1 MSPETPSPG
10 CFDKADVV
18 REVGLAESRIRR
30 YVRETW
36 LEPSPALGAEG
47 GCRVALKMENLQV
60 TSSFKAR
67 GAFNKLLTLSDE
79 ERARGIVTA
88 STGNH
93 GNATAHALALLGI
106 KGEIFLPASASPAKI
121 EGLRSRG
128 ADLRLIDDDPGRV
141 ETVARTEAERSG
153 RVFIS
158 PYNDPQVIG
167 GQGTIAPELLRQV
180 VALEA
185 GAQGAGAEG
194 ARADSAPL
202 DAVFVPV
209 GGGGLIAGI
218 AGYLKAAAPR
228 VRVVGCSPAASPI
241 MAESVQAGHLV
252 DIPWQSSLSD
262 ATVGS
267 IEPGSITFPLC
278 ATCVDEWVSVSED
291 EIAAALRLVIERHLV
306 LVEGAAALAVA
317 GFLATKRRWGG
328 QTVALVLSGARIP
341 SATLAEVLSRPR

>member
-180 VALEA
+180 AAL
-185 GAQGAGAEG
+185 GWGT
-194 ARADSAPL
+194 L

>member
-1 MSPETPSPG
+1 MSPETAPLG
-10 CFDKADVV
+10 CFDQADVV
-18 REVGLAESRIRR
+18 REVGLAESRIRPF
-30 YVRETW
+30 VRETW
-36 LEPSPALGAEG
+36 LEPSPALSGDG
-47 GCRVALKMENLQV
+47 DCSVLLKLENLQV

-67 GAFNKLLTLSDE
+67 GAFNKLLTLSPA

-106 KGEIFLPASASPAKI
+106 EGQIFLPASASPAKI

-167 GQGTIAPELLRQV
+167 GQGTIAPELLRQAEALG
-180 VALEA
+180 VAAVET
-185 GAQGAGAEG
+185 
-194 ARADSAPL
+194 
-202 DAVFVPV
+202 VFVPV

-218 AGYLKAAAPR
+218 AGYLKAAAPH
-228 VRVVGCSPAASPI
+228 VRVVGCSPVASPV
-241 MAESVQAGHLV
+241 MAESVKAGRLV
-252 DIPWQSSLSD
+252 DIPWTPSLSD

-267 IEPGSITFPLC
+267 IEPGSITFPIC
-278 ATCVDEWVSVSED
+278 ATCVDEWVSVSEA
-291 EIAAALRLVIERHLV
+291 EIAEALRLVVERHL
-306 LVEGAAALAVA
+306 LLIEGAAALAVA
-317 GFLATKRRWGG
+317 CFLATRQRWAG

-341 SATLAEVLSRPR
+341 SAKLAEVLAARF